1 MIAIP
6 TAILIIAGNIDM
18 SLGSTLGFCAI
29 CFGLMMNTGL
39 PIPAAA
45 VLTVGI
51 GLIIGVVNGFFV
63 SVLKIPGIV
72 STIGTMVFIRGLC
85 YVANKGNPVNG
96 FSQEFIRF
104 GNITVLGLPLSFV
117 VLLVLYAAAYVLMK
131 HSYFGVY
138 VYAIGNNERTA
149 RFCGIN
155 TAKFMWLL
163 YIINGGMIG
172 ISSVFL
178 LARLGSAEA
187 TLGSNYDLDILT
199 AVLIG
204 GISILGGHGDILGS
218 FLGLIVIGIL
228 RNGLNIL
235 GVSVLYQSIILGVLI
250 ILTSAKWKTIKE

>member
-1 MIAIP
+1 
-6 TAILIIAGNIDM
+6 
-18 SLGSTLGFCAI
+18 
-29 CFGLMMNTGL
+29 
-39 PIPAAA
+39 
-45 VLTVGI
+45 
-51 GLIIGVVNGFFV
+51 
-63 SVLKIPGIV
+63 
-72 STIGTMVFIRGLC
+72 
-85 YVANKGNPVNG
+85 
-96 FSQEFIRF
+96 
-104 GNITVLGLPLSFV
+104 
-117 VLLVLYAAAYVLMK
+117 
-131 HSYFGVY
+131 
-138 VYAIGNNERTA
+138 
-149 RFCGIN
+149 
-155 TAKFMWLL
+155 MWLL